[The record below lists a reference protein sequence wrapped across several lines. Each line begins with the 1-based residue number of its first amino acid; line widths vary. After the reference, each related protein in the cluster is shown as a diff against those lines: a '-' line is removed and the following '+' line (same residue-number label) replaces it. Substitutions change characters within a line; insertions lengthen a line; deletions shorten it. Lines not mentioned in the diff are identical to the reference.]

1 MVGAVVIIII
11 MRTIFSILIASLLVI
26 TTSLAQNNSLLYTN
40 VTIHV
45 GNGTVIEQG
54 QLGMRDGTIDW
65 VGPMTLKPVRKYTT
79 TIDGKGQHLYPGLIA
94 PNTRLGLEEIQAVR
108 STRDYA
114 EVGNFNPNLR
124 SIIAYNTDSY
134 VVPTVRSNG
143 ILLAQIVPEG
153 GRISGQSSLV
163 YTEAN
168 NWEDAA
174 FALDNCVHLAWPS
187 RVIYTGWWAQRG
199 RTERNQK
206 YAEGLEAI
214 RVYFDA
220 AKAYA
225 QKETVERKNIKF
237 ETMKSL
243 FSKEKKLVV
252 HVNDA
257 RSIMDAV
264 KLLQTYDVEIILQGA
279 TESWQVADFIKE
291 NNISVILGDVQ
302 SLPRREDSDI
312 DQPYKTPS
320 VLQAKGIPFAFSQS
334 RQGSWNT
341 RNLMF
346 QAGQAVA
353 FGLDKEDALTAL
365 TLSTAKILGVADR
378 VGSLEVGKDATLL
391 VSQGDL
397 LDMRTSVVT
406 EAYMAG
412 KPVNLGNKQ
421 KDLNKK
427 YRERYD
433 LDK

>member
-1 MVGAVVIIII
+1 
-11 MRTIFSILIASLLVI
+11 MRTIFSILLANCLVL
-26 TTSLAQNNSLLYTN
+26 TAAFGQDNSLLYTN

-54 QLGMRDGTIDW
+54 QLGIRAGKIDW
-65 VGPMTLKPVRKYTT
+65 VGPMSQASNKSYAK

-108 STRDYA
+108 STLDYN

-134 VVPTVRSNG
+134 VVPTIRSNG
-143 ILLAQIVPEG
+143 VLLAQIVPSG

-163 YTEAN
+163 YLEAN

-174 FALDNCVHLAWPS
+174 FELDNCVHLAWPS
-187 RVIYTGWWAQRG
+187 RVIYTGWWAQSG
-199 RTERNQK
+199 RTERNQQ
-206 YAEGLEAI
+206 YADGMEAV

-237 ETMKSL
+237 ETMKAL

-252 HVNDA
+252 HVDDA

-264 KLLQTYDVEIILQGA
+264 KLLKPYGVEIVLQGA
-279 TESWQVADFIKE
+279 TEAWQITDFIKE
-291 NNISVILGDVQ
+291 NNLSVILGDVQ

-312 DQPYKTPS
+312 DQPYKTPAQ
-320 VLQAKGIPFAFSQS
+320 LHAKGIPFAFSQS

-353 FGLDKEDALTAL
+353 FGLDKEAALTAL
-365 TLSTAKILGVADR
+365 TLNTAKILGVGDR

-397 LDMRTSVVT
+397 LDMRSSVVNA
-406 EAYMAG
+406 AYMAG
-412 KPVNLGNKQ
+412 RPVDLGNKQ
-421 KDLNKK
+421 KDLNEK

>member
-1 MVGAVVIIII
+1 MIIIRI
-11 MRTIFSILIASLLVI
+11 MKTIVSVLVLSFLMITASI
-26 TTSLAQNNSLLYTN
+26 AQNNSLLYTN

-45 GNGTVIEQG
+45 GNGTVIENG
-54 QLGMRDGTIDW
+54 QLGINNGTIDW
-65 VGPMTLKPVRKYTT
+65 VGPMSQQPVRKYSQ

-108 STRDYA
+108 ATRDYA
-114 EVGNFNPNLR
+114 EVGRFNPNLR
-124 SIIAYNTDSY
+124 AIIAYNTDSY
-134 VVPTVRSNG
+134 VVPTIRSNG

-153 GRISGQSSLV
+153 GTVSGQSSLV
-163 YTEAN
+163 YTQAN

-174 FALDNCVHLAWPS
+174 FELDNCVHLKWPA
-187 RVIYTGWWAQRG
+187 RIIYTGWWAQRG
-199 RTERNQK
+199 RTESNQQ
-206 YAEGLEAI
+206 YLNGLEAI

-225 QKETVERKNIKF
+225 QKETVETKNIKF
-237 ETMKSL
+237 ETMKAL
-243 FSKEKKLVV
+243 FSKKKKLVI
-252 HVNDA
+252 HVDDA

-264 KLLQTYDVEIILQGA
+264 KLLKPYGVDIILQGA
-279 TESWQVADFIKE
+279 TESWQIADFIKE
-291 NNISVILGDVQ
+291 NNIAIILGDVQ

-312 DQPYKTPS
+312 DQPYKTPAL
-320 VLQAKGIPFAFSQS
+320 LQAKGIPFAFSQS

-353 FGLDKEDALTAL
+353 FGLDKEAALTAL
-365 TLSTAKILGVADR
+365 TLNTAKILGVEQR

-406 EAYMAG
+406 AAYMAG
-412 KPVNLGNKQ
+412 KPVDLGNKQ
-421 KDLNKK
+421 KDLNQK
-427 YRERYD
+427 YIERYQLENKQD
-433 LDK
+433 

>member
-1 MVGAVVIIII
+1 M
-11 MRTIFSILIASLLVI
+11 VI
-26 TTSLAQNNSLLYTN
+26 TTGIAQKNSLLYTN

-45 GNGTVIEQG
+45 GNGTVIENG
-54 QLGMRDGTIDW
+54 QLGMRDGNIDW
-65 VGPMTLKPVRKYTT
+65 VGPMNETPNKKYSE
-79 TIDGKGQHLYPGLIA
+79 TIDGQGQHLYPGLIA
-94 PNTRLGLEEIQAVR
+94 PNTHMGLEEIQAVR
-108 STRDYA
+108 ATRDYA
-114 EVGNFNPNLR
+114 EVGNFNPNVR

-134 VVPTVRSNG
+134 VVPTIRSNG
-143 ILLAQIVPEG
+143 ILLAQIVPGG

-163 YTEAN
+163 YTQAD

-174 FALDNCVHLAWPS
+174 FALDNCVHLTWPA
-187 RVIYTGWWAQRG
+187 RVLYRGWWAQKG
-199 RTERNQK
+199 VTERNKK
-206 YAEGLEAI
+206 YGEGLEAI

-225 QKETVERKNIKF
+225 QKKTVERKNLKF
-237 ETMKSL
+237 ETMKAL
-243 FSKEKKLVV
+243 FAQDKKLVV

-264 KLLQTYDVEIILQGA
+264 KLLKPYGVEIIIQGG

-291 NNISVILGDVQ
+291 NNIAVILGDVQ

-312 DQPYKTPS
+312 NQPYKTPA

-353 FGLDKEDALTAL
+353 FGLDKEAALTAL
-365 TLSTAKILGVADR
+365 TLNTAKILGVDKE
-378 VGSLEVGKDATLL
+378 VGSLEVGKNATLL
-391 VSQGDL
+391 VSKGDL
-397 LDMRTSVVT
+397 LDMRSSIVT
-406 EAYMAG
+406 AAYMAG
-412 KPVNLGNKQ
+412 RPVDLGNKQ
-421 KDLNKK
+421 KDLNEK

-433 LDK
+433 LDKQ